1 MSVEPPWHRA
11 CLEGG
16 SADERKQL
24 SPRRRTM
31 KRSISR
37 WTMAWATAGV
47 LVLPV
52 SSFAGAPQQP
62 APQQQPSQP
71 SQPDRPQQPPTDP
84 QPQPTP
90 RPTDPQPTQPQPTEP
105 QPTQQPTA
113 SAAPTSADQSV
124 SPQEHVRQAQQALN
138 DIKANSVPAKDRS
151 SLAQLKRHLSNLER
165 LGPAAGTSTSG
176 TTASSSKSS
185 SASSQANWGTEV
197 AAIDKIITDIV
208 GSDTA

>member
-1 MSVEPPWHRA
+1 
-11 CLEGG
+11 
-16 SADERKQL
+16 
-24 SPRRRTM
+24 M

-37 WTMAWATAGV
+37 WTMALATAGV

-90 RPTDPQPTQPQPTEP
+90 RPTDPQPSQPQPQPTPQPTQPQPTEP

-124 SPQEHVRQAQQALN
+124 SPQEHLRQAQQAVN

-165 LGPAAGTSTSG
+165 LGPSAGASTTG
-176 TTASSSKSS
+176 TTASSSKST

-197 AAIDKIITDIV
+197 AAIDKIITDIA

>member
-1 MSVEPPWHRA
+1 
-11 CLEGG
+11 
-16 SADERKQL
+16 
-24 SPRRRTM
+24 M

-37 WTMAWATAGV
+37 WTMALATAGV

-71 SQPDRPQQPPTDP
+71 SQQPDRPQQPPTDP

-90 RPTDPQPTQPQPTEP
+90 RPTDPQPSQPQPQPTPQPTQPQPTEP

-124 SPQEHVRQAQQALN
+124 SPQEHLRQAQQAVN
-138 DIKANSVPAKDRS
+138 DIKANAIPAKD
-151 SLAQLKRHLSNLER
+151 
-165 LGPAAGTSTSG
+165 
-176 TTASSSKSS
+176 
-185 SASSQANWGTEV
+185 
-197 AAIDKIITDIV
+197 
-208 GSDTA
+208 

>member
-1 MSVEPPWHRA
+1 
-11 CLEGG
+11 
-16 SADERKQL
+16 
-24 SPRRRTM
+24 M

-37 WTMAWATAGV
+37 WTMALATAGV

-71 SQPDRPQQPPTDP
+71 SQQPDRPQQPPTDP

-90 RPTDPQPTQPQPTEP
+90 RPTDPQPSQPQPQPTPQPTEP

-124 SPQEHVRQAQQALN
+124 SPQEHLRQAQQAVN
-138 DIKANSVPAKDRS
+138 DIKTNSVPAKDR
-151 SLAQLKRHLSNLER
+151 
-165 LGPAAGTSTSG
+165 
-176 TTASSSKSS
+176 
-185 SASSQANWGTEV
+185 
-197 AAIDKIITDIV
+197 
-208 GSDTA
+208 